1 MYFQVGLLASKKSK
15 KNEPLFFAK
24 NFRQSDDF
32 SRMHTFKRIQVKTS
46 LPTLEERIEQFAPCY
61 AITFPDK
68 QMTLVE
74 GFKRLIMAT
83 QHQKPASHLL
93 VYAKV
98 LVLVVVDW
106 VQHKKST
113 LFYHPCGMPHP
124 KDSAQN
130 LGLRLSFSIFDRA
143 LSILVFDYLETPK
156 VLHV

>member
-1 MYFQVGLLASKKSK
+1 MYFLVGLLASKKVRKMNPFFLQRISDSQMIFLACILLKEFRSK
-15 KNEPLFFAK
+15 RVCQRQKNVLNNLRHAMPG
-24 NFRQSDDF
+24 
-32 SRMHTFKRIQVKTS
+32 
-46 LPTLEERIEQFAPCY
+46 
-61 AITFPDK
+61 ITFPDK

-130 LGLRLSFSIFDRA
+130 QDLRLSF
-143 LSILVFDYLETPK
+143 
-156 VLHV
+156 